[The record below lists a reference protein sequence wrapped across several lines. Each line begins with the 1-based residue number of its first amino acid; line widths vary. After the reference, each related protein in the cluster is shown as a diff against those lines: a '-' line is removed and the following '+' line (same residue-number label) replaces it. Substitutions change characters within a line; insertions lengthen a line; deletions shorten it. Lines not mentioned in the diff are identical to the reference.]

1 MDINLLLIEFLL
13 NLQKIWRLVRIFNCS
28 SSGSK
33 GSGECSILECCG
45 FTYASQA
52 CREMARKVT
61 RTCSR
66 FLLWSRSLAPW
77 GLLPF
82 SKRILGRFGH
92 QWEQHLNRSG
102 QDCKGWS
109 ERKRKKEGSI
119 WEVWF
124 EPRLQDWAC
133 DYKVTSPWLQSHKSV
148 IAKSKKGWCNE
159 VINHSTC
166 IVVIC
171 VGPTEPCGGI
181 SGIRTREQLCD
192 VKKREQ
198 WAAWV
203 GDSKSLLAS
212 MRSSSFSQHENF

>member
-1 MDINLLLIEFLL
+1 VDINLLLIEFLL

-109 ERKRKKEGSI
+109 ERKRKKE
-119 WEVWF
+119 VF
-124 EPRLQDWAC
+124 EKFGLNQDCKTEPAITKSQVRDC
-133 DYKVTSPWLQSHKSV
+133 KVTSLWLQSQ
-148 IAKSKKGWCNE
+148 KKAGA
-159 VINHSTC
+159 T
-166 IVVIC
+166 
-171 VGPTEPCGGI
+171 
-181 SGIRTREQLCD
+181 
-192 VKKREQ
+192 K
-198 WAAWV
+198 
-203 GDSKSLLAS
+203 
-212 MRSSSFSQHENF
+212 